1 MKQIKDVMT
10 KDVICVDPETSL
22 KEIVDLMKKNDI
34 KKMPVLDS
42 GKVIGVV
49 RVEDLLYKKEE
60 APLPPI
66 LAINDLIITLPSNK
80 TFQNKLQK
88 LTAYKASE
96 IMTKKFLLVDVSE
109 NVEKVITEIVEKN
122 YGYTLVQENGKLA
135 GIITKKDLLDNIF

>member
-1 MKQIKDVMT
+1 MNKISQ
-10 KDVICVDPETSL
+10 PSL

-88 LTAYKASE
+88 LTAQAR
-96 IMTKKFLLVDVSE
+96 
-109 NVEKVITEIVEKN
+109 
-122 YGYTLVQENGKLA
+122 
-135 GIITKKDLLDNIF
+135 IFSQDGCKGQQQSQF

>member
-1 MKQIKDVMT
+1 MKLIRDVMT
-10 KDVICVDPETSL
+10 KDIVSINPETSL
-22 KEIVDLMKKNDI
+22 KNIVDLMKQKEI
-34 KKMPVLDS
+34 KKLPVLDS
-42 GKVIGVV
+42 GKLIGVV

-80 TFQNKLQK
+80 AFQTKLQK

-96 IMTKKFLLVDVSE
+96 IMTKDFLTVNINDS
-109 NVEKVITEIVEKN
+109 VEKVVTDIVEKS
-122 YGYTLVQENGKLA
+122 YGYALVKENGELV